1 MYLKYGDFYM
11 KIVVFRTL
19 GGFEIG
25 YGHVYRCISLAKAIR
40 QIFKNLKII
49 FIINNEI
56 SKIIEENKFEYII
69 SESFDFDFEILNE
82 INSNL
87 VIFDSYE
94 ANDLYLEQITKISK
108 LLLFD
113 DNNDL
118 YDTKI
123 ADIILNGNIHAK
135 DLSYNIETSTK
146 YLLGLKYLVM
156 REDYWDTN
164 SIDNIKNNEILIT
177 TGGADSKN
185 ISPKIISSLKEI
197 NLVKKIVIGPGYADE
212 TIDEIYKIKD
222 KNTKIIM
229 KPTSLINHIKN
240 SKYVISAA
248 GSTIYE
254 ILSLNRIPI
263 IFSIAKNQNIAY
275 KYLEKNGIKT
285 IGKYPNIKYNE
296 IKDYIDNFVDD
307 DLKQNQLVDGKGAMR
322 VALYLKNFLSNI

>member
-1 MYLKYGDFYM
+1 M

-40 QIFKNLKII
+40 QIFKNSKII

-275 KYLEKNGIKT
+275 KYLEENGIKT

-296 IKDYIDNFVDD
+296 IKDYIDNFMDD